1 MKKRMRAGLSLVLAA
16 ATAVLACG
24 CRDKTADVR
33 NAQYTIFHINA
44 EGSGLV
50 ESVYTGDMENPEKA
64 VEQMLGA
71 LKKPDESIEEQP
83 AIPKKVKVESFQLED
98 EKLEIYFNAE
108 YGKMDTVQEVLTRA
122 ALVRSLTQIP
132 SVSLVA
138 FFVDGSPLTNKGG
151 VELGYMQSEDFV
163 QNTGSNINSYE
174 VTDLTL
180 YFANETGDRLVEE
193 TVSVR
198 YNSNL
203 SKEKLIVEQLMKGP
217 LGQGHQRTISQ
228 GTKLLGVSVKDGVC
242 YVNFDEGMNRTI
254 PGVKPEIMIYS
265 IINSVTEGGSAGRVQ
280 ISIDGDSNFNFQES
294 ITLSEPLAR
303 DLDLVEEKQ
312 GD

>member
-1 MKKRMRAGLSLVLAA
+1 MKKRMRVGISLVLAA
-16 ATAVLACG
+16 AAAVLACG
-24 CRDKTADVR
+24 CGDKKEDVR
-33 NAQYTIFHINA
+33 DAEYTIFHINA

-50 ESVYTGDMENPEKA
+50 ESVYTGSMKDSEKA
-64 VEQMLGA
+64 VEQMLSA

-83 AIPKKVKVESFQLED
+83 AIPKKVKVESFHLED
-98 EKLEIYFNAE
+98 EKLELHFNAAYAE
-108 YGKMDTVQEVLTRA
+108 MDTVQEVLTRA

-138 FFVDGSPLTNKGG
+138 FYVEDSPLTNKEGTEYG
-151 VELGYMQSEDFV
+151 FMQSEDFV

-174 VTDLTL
+174 VTELTL
-180 YFANETGDRLVEE
+180 YFAGESGDRLAKE

-217 LGQGHQRTISQ
+217 AVQGHQRTIPP

-242 YVNFDEGMNRTI
+242 YINFDEGMNRTI

-265 IINSVTEGGSAGRVQ
+265 IINSVAEGGAAGHVQ

-294 ITLSEPLAR
+294 VKLSEPLTR

>member
-1 MKKRMRAGLSLVLAA
+1 MKRRMRAGISLVLAA
-16 ATAVLACG
+16 ATVVLACG
-24 CRDKTADVR
+24 CRDKTADIR
-33 NAQYTIFHINA
+33 NAEYTIFHINA

-50 ESVYTGDMENPEKA
+50 ESVYTGNMEEPQKA
-64 VEQMLGA
+64 VEQMLKA

-138 FFVDGSPLTNKGG
+138 FFVDGSPLTNKDG
-151 VELGYMQSEDFV
+151 VEFGYMQSEDFV

-294 ITLSEPLAR
+294 VRLSEPLAR
-303 DLDLVEEKQ
+303 DLDLVEENQ

>member
-1 MKKRMRAGLSLVLAA
+1 MKRRMRAGISLVLAA
-16 ATAVLACG
+16 ATVVLACG
-24 CRDKTADVR
+24 CRDKTADIR
-33 NAQYTIFHINA
+33 NAEYTIFHINA

-50 ESVYTGDMENPEKA
+50 ESVYTGNMEEPQKA
-64 VEQMLGA
+64 VEQMLKA

-138 FFVDGSPLTNKGG
+138 FFVDGSPLTNKDG
-151 VELGYMQSEDFV
+151 VEFGYMQSEDFV

-193 TVSVR
+193 IVSVR

-294 ITLSEPLAR
+294 VRLSEPLAR

>member
-1 MKKRMRAGLSLVLAA
+1 MKKRMRIGIALILAA
-16 ATAVLACG
+16 VTVLLACG
-24 CRDKTADVR
+24 CRNKSEDIQKAE
-33 NAQYTIFHINA
+33 YTIFHINA

-50 ESVYTGDMENPEKA
+50 ECAYNGSMEDPERA
-64 VEQMLGA
+64 VEEMLTA
-71 LKKPDESIEEQP
+71 LKEADASIEEQP
-83 AIPKKVKVESFQLED
+83 AMPKQVEVESFQLEE
-98 EKLEIYFNAE
+98 EKLELHFNAE
-108 YGKMDTVQEVLTRA
+108 YAKLDMVQEVLTRA

-138 FFVDGSPLTNKGG
+138 FFVEDTPLTNKEGAEYG
-151 VELGYMQSEDFV
+151 FMQSEDFV

-180 YFANETGDRLVEE
+180 YFANETGDRLVAE

-198 YNSNL
+198 YNSNR
-203 SKEKLIVEQLMKGP
+203 SKERLIVEQLMKGP
-217 LGQGHQRTISQ
+217 TVQGHQRTVPQ
-228 GTKLLGVSVKDGVC
+228 GTKLLGVSVKDGIC

-254 PGVKPEIMIYS
+254 PDVKAEIMIYS
-265 IINSVTEGGSAGRVQ
+265 VINSVAESGTAGQVQ

-294 ITLSEPLAR
+294 VRLSEPLAR
-303 DLDLVEEKQ
+303 DLDLVEDSQ

>member
-1 MKKRMRAGLSLVLAA
+1 MKKRTRAGISLALAA
-16 ATAVLACG
+16 VTAVLACG
-24 CRDKTADVR
+24 CRDKKADIQ
-33 NAQYTIFHINA
+33 NAEYTIFHINA

-50 ESVYTGDMENPEKA
+50 ESVYTGSMKEPEKA
-64 VEQMLGA
+64 VDQMLSA

-83 AIPKKVKVESFQLED
+83 AIPKKVKVERFHLED
-98 EKLEIYFNAE
+98 EKLEVFFNAE

-138 FFVDGSPLTNKGG
+138 FFVDGVPLTNKDG

-180 YFANETGDRLVEE
+180 YFANETGDKLVEE

-217 LGQGHQRTISQ
+217 SSQGHQPTIPQ

-254 PGVKPEIMIYS
+254 PGVKPEMMVYS
-265 IINSVTEGGSAGRVQ
+265 VINSVTEGGSAGRVQ

-294 ITLSEPLAR
+294 VKLSEPLTR
-303 DLDLVEEKQ
+303 DLDLVEEKE